1 MDKTLNRYE
10 GFENLLSHGVCIFPV
25 WDPAK
30 LEEQFDE
37 SLKEQAELKHIN
49 PPDSYVGGGFGALGN
64 ASSFHTNFARKIRK
78 KAYKAIITALASEKI
93 QLPEGFEKVE
103 IVPDRQSFRPAG
115 VVPTAEAWHRDMTPL
130 EFCGR
135 NSVVKMC
142 AEDMIL
148 GGWVNCNRDRTQTF
162 ACVPDSHNLQNG
174 IRRGALGF
182 HVISKSDHAEFER
195 DKVEIAIP
203 PGYGMCF
210 RQETVHTVYAKKL
223 TFDLKRIYIAFRFS
237 KEATVPLIT
246 DIVERFQT
254 GAVLPLKSGQM
265 PQMIPILW
273 RVNWPDK
280 WIELSKRFPDYM
292 KEEKELLHKRLSR
305 PDVPYQPGTHLVLSP
320 VAPAVRPQKNYKP
333 GEIALYL
340 PHAIQDAVRE
350 VAKRK
355 LVACSSSIESET
367 DDDALAGVGEEGQE
381 ENVKPMKTRR
391 KRARH
396 KK

>member
-1 MDKTLNRYE
+1 
-10 GFENLLSHGVCIFPV
+10 
-25 WDPAK
+25 
-30 LEEQFDE
+30 
-37 SLKEQAELKHIN
+37 
-49 PPDSYVGGGFGALGN
+49 
-64 ASSFHTNFARKIRK
+64 
-78 KAYKAIITALASEKI
+78 
-93 QLPEGFEKVE
+93 
-103 IVPDRQSFRPAG
+103 
-115 VVPTAEAWHRDMTPL
+115 
-130 EFCGR
+130 
-135 NSVVKMC
+135 
-142 AEDMIL
+142 
-148 GGWVNCNRDRTQTF
+148 
-162 ACVPDSHNLQNG
+162 
-174 IRRGALGF
+174 
-182 HVISKSDHAEFER
+182 
-195 DKVEIAIP
+195 VEIAIP

-223 TFDLKRIYIAFRFS
+223 AFDLKRIYIAFRFS

-280 WIELSKRFPDYM
+280 WIELSKRFPDHM